1 MEFYFLF
8 YFIFFMENVNL
19 QKEGKEIENKKVSRT
34 DNMVADMTQQKCRN
48 NKYYTSTFRYIYIYI
63 YKFFREITH

>member
-8 YFIFFMENVNL
+8 YFFLCDWENVNL

-34 DNMVADMTQQKCRN
+34 DNMVADMTQ
-48 NKYYTSTFRYIYIYI
+48 
-63 YKFFREITH
+63 

>member
-34 DNMVADMTQQKCRN
+34 DNMVADMIQQKCSN

-63 YKFFREITH
+63 YINFLGR

>member
-34 DNMVADMTQQKCRN
+34 DNMVADMT
-48 NKYYTSTFRYIYIYI
+48 
-63 YKFFREITH
+63 

>member
-19 QKEGKEIENKKVSRT
+19 RKEGKEKENKKVSRT
-34 DNMVADMTQQKCRN
+34 DNMVADMTQ
-48 NKYYTSTFRYIYIYI
+48 
-63 YKFFREITH
+63 

>member
-19 QKEGKEIENKKVSRT
+19 QKEGKEKENKKVSRT
-34 DNMVADMTQQKCRN
+34 DNMVADMTQ
-48 NKYYTSTFRYIYIYI
+48 
-63 YKFFREITH
+63 